1 VDGRLSLKCLKN
13 ETKKDRPQKSQKG
26 GDKMKKENI
35 NEKTKIVERDLR
47 ENCNLEVEKLFEKF
61 KTSYSGISIVEV
73 EDRLYEYGK
82 NTIEIKNENTIW
94 HKLREAFINPFNIVL
109 MLVAV
114 ITFVTD
120 VIIATKKDYATF
132 SLIVGTIFI
141 SAIISLMQ
149 QTKSDNAAKKLKK
162 MITNKME
169 VIRDE
174 VQSTVDVEDI
184 VPGDIVKLSSG
195 DMIPGDVRFL
205 DVKDLFIDQASLTGE
220 SNPVEKFSYSKGDED
235 TTDLANIGFMGT
247 NIVSGRATAIVL
259 ATGNNTYF
267 GSMAKSLYSV
277 NEKNSFEKGV
287 DSISKLLIKFMIVM
301 LPIILI
307 VNLVTK
313 NDIWS
318 AIIFAITIA
327 VGLTPEMLPVIMTS
341 TLAKGAVEMSKKKT
355 IVKRLSAIQTF
366 GQMNILCTDKTG
378 TLTEDEVVLEKYMD
392 VSGNESIRIL
402 RHAFLNSYF
411 QTGLKNLIDVAII
424 SRAEKEKL
432 NVLKEKYV
440 REDEIPFDFSRRRM
454 SVVLK
459 DDNGKR
465 QLITKGA
472 VDEIMAICSFID
484 IDGKAVEMTEELR
497 KHAYEVYEKH
507 NHDGLRVLAIAQK
520 NHIHG
525 VETFGVQ
532 DESDMV
538 LIGFVG
544 FLDPPKQSAKQ
555 AITALKAHGVDTVVL
570 TGDSEG
576 VALNVCKKVGI
587 TVKNRLTGKEVEEL
601 TDEELREKVKD
612 CHLYSKLSPLQ
623 KQRIVRIYQENGNT
637 VGYMG
642 DGINDSPPLKQA
654 DVGISVDTAVD
665 IAKET
670 ADIIL
675 LEKDLNVLE
684 EGVITGRKTFTNL
697 LKYLKM
703 ATSGN
708 FGNMLSIIIASIFL
722 PFLPLLP
729 IHILI
734 QNLLNDFAQLGMPF
748 DNVDKEYIQKPKTWN
763 TKGIKKF
770 MFAFGSISMVL
781 DILCFAVLWF
791 VLKFNSEEKAVLF
804 QTGWFAFGILSQTLI
819 IHMIRTSKTPFV
831 KSKSSKQLLVS
842 TAVIVVITLII
853 SFSNIATI
861 FDLSKLPVVYLGWM
875 VGLMIVYV
883 VFIQVY
889 KKFYIRRNGEWL

>member
-1 VDGRLSLKCLKN
+1 MTKN
-13 ETKKDRPQKSQKG
+13 NTNAKQQLVE
-26 GDKMKKENI
+26 KE
-35 NEKTKIVERDLR
+35 LR
-47 ENCNLEVEKLFEKF
+47 ENSKLSIEELLNKLNS
-61 KTSYSGISIVEV
+61 SYAGVSVVDV
-73 EDRLYEYGK
+73 EDLLEEYGR
-82 NTIEIKNENTIW
+82 NTIELENNNTLFHKIK
-94 HKLREAFINPFNIVL
+94 EAVINPFNIVL
-109 MLVAV
+109 IIVAC

-120 VIIATKKDYATF
+120 VIISKPSDYATF
-132 SLIVGTIFI
+132 LLIVSIILISAFI
-141 SAIISLMQ
+141 SFREEL
-149 QTKSDNAAKKLKK
+149 KSDNAAKKLKQ
-162 MITNKME
+162 MITNQME

-174 VQSTVDVEDI
+174 VQYTVEVEEI

-205 DVKDLFIDQASLTGE
+205 ETKDLFVDQASLTGE
-220 SNPVEKFSYSKGDED
+220 SNPVEKFSTFNGNDD
-235 TTDLANIGFMGT
+235 ITDISNIGFMGT
-247 NIVSGRATAIVL
+247 NIVSGTATAIIL
-259 ATGNNTYF
+259 STGNNTYF
-267 GSMAKSLYSV
+267 GSMAKAMNSI
-277 NEKNSFEKGV
+277 NNKNSFEDGV
-287 DSISKLLIKFMIVM
+287 DNISKLLIKLMLVM
-301 LPIILI
+301 VPIILVI
-307 VNLVTK
+307 NIYTK
-313 NDIWS
+313 NDFLS
-318 AIIFAITIA
+318 SIIFAITIA

-392 VSGNESIRIL
+392 VYGNESLRIL

-424 SRAEKEKL
+424 RRAEKENL
-432 NVLKEKYV
+432 NILKEKYK
-440 REDEIPFDFSRRRM
+440 REDEIPFDFTRRRM

-459 DDNGKR
+459 DENGKR

-472 VDEIMAICSFID
+472 VDEILSICSYID
-484 IDGKAVEMTEELR
+484 LDGQALELTDEL
-497 KHAYEVYEKH
+497 KKIAYEVYEKH
-507 NHDGLRVLAIAQK
+507 NNDGLRVLAVAQK
-520 NHIHG
+520 NEIHG
-525 VETFGVQ
+525 VETFGIQ

-544 FLDPPKQSAKQ
+544 FLDPPKESAANAIRALQS
-555 AITALKAHGVDTVVL
+555 HGVDTVVL

-576 VALNVCKKVGI
+576 VALKVCKKVGI
-587 TVKNRLTGKEVEEL
+587 TVKNSLTGKQVENFS
-601 TDEELREKVKD
+601 DEELKEKIMD

-623 KQRIVRIYQENGNT
+623 KQRIVRLYQELGNT

-684 EGVITGRKTFTNL
+684 EGVVNGRKTFTNL
-697 LKYLKM
+697 LKYIKM

-729 IHILI
+729 VHILI
-734 QNLLNDFAQLGMPF
+734 QNLLNDFAQIGMPF
-748 DNVDKEYIQKPKTWN
+748 DNVDTEYLKTPKSWD

-770 MFAFGSISMVL
+770 MFAFGVISTVL
-781 DILCFAVLWF
+781 DVICFIILWYIFQ
-791 VLKFNSEEKAVLF
+791 FNTMEKAVLF
-804 QTGWFAFGILSQTLI
+804 QTGWFAFGILSQTMI
-819 IHMIRTSKTPFV
+819 IHMIRTSKIPFIE
-831 KSKSSKQLLVS
+831 SKSSKELLIS
-842 TAVIVVITLII
+842 TMVISIITLFI
-853 SFSNIATI
+853 SFTNIATI
-861 FDLSKLPVVYLGWM
+861 FDLSKLPYIYLLWM
-875 VGLMIVYV
+875 VLLLIIYALTIQLFKKVY
-883 VFIQVY
+883 I
-889 KKFYIRRNGEWL
+889 KHNKEWL

>member
-1 VDGRLSLKCLKN
+1 
-13 ETKKDRPQKSQKG
+13 
-26 GDKMKKENI
+26 MKKETI
-35 NEKTKIVERDLR
+35 NEKQKMVENTLR
-47 ENCNLEVEKLFEKF
+47 ENSKLEVDELFKKL
-61 KTSYSGISIVEV
+61 KTSYSGVSIVEID
-73 EDRLYEYGK
+73 DRIEEYGK
-82 NTIEIKNENTIW
+82 NTIEIKNNNTLM

-109 MLVAV
+109 ILVATV
-114 ITFVTD
+114 TFVTD
-120 VIIATKKDYATF
+120 VVIPTEKDYATF
-132 SLIVGTIFI
+132 LLIIGTIII
-141 SAIISLMQ
+141 SAIISFTQ

-162 MITNKME
+162 MITNQME

-174 VQSTVDVEDI
+174 VQSTVDVENI

-205 DVKDLFIDQASLTGE
+205 ETKDLFIDQAPLTGE
-220 SNPVEKFSYSKGDED
+220 SNPVEKFNYCDGNEYITGIS
-235 TTDLANIGFMGT
+235 NIGFMGT
-247 NIVSGRATAIVL
+247 NIVSGSALAVVL
-259 ATGNNTYF
+259 STGNNTYF

-277 NEKNSFEKGV
+277 NEKNSFEKGI
-287 DSISKLLIKFMIVM
+287 DNISILLIRLMAVM
-301 LPIILI
+301 LPIILVI
-307 VNLVTK
+307 NLTTK

-318 AIIFAITIA
+318 SIIFAITIA

-355 IVKRLSAIQTF
+355 IVKRLNAIQTF

-378 TLTEDEVVLEKYMD
+378 TLTEDEIVLEKYMD

-424 SRAEKEKL
+424 SRAEKERL
-432 NVLKEKYV
+432 NILKEQYV
-440 REDEIPFDFSRRRM
+440 REDEIPFDFTRRRM

-459 DDNGKR
+459 DNNGKR

-472 VDEIMAICSFID
+472 VDEVMAICSYID
-484 IDGKAVEMTEELR
+484 IDGTAVEMTDELR
-497 KHAYEVYEKH
+497 AKVYEVYKKH
-507 NHDGLRVLAIAQK
+507 NSDGLRVLAVAQK

-532 DESDMV
+532 DESNMV

-544 FLDPPKQSAKQ
+544 FLDPPKKSAKQ
-555 AITALKAHGVDTVVL
+555 AITALKKHGVDTVVL

-576 VALNVCKKVGI
+576 VALNVCRQVGI
-587 TVKNRLTGKEVEEL
+587 TVQNRLTGKEIEDM
-601 TDEELREKVKD
+601 TDEELKAKIKD

-623 KQRIVRIYQENGNT
+623 KQRIVRMYQESGNT

-684 EGVITGRKTFTNL
+684 EGVIIGRKTFTNL

-708 FGNMLSIIIASIFL
+708 FGNMLSVIVASILL

-748 DNVDKEYIQKPKTWN
+748 DNVDKEYLEKPKTWN
-763 TKGIKKF
+763 MNGIKKF
-770 MFAFGSISMVL
+770 MFAFGTISMVF
-781 DILCFAVLWF
+781 DILCFAVLWY
-791 VLKFNSEEKAVLF
+791 VLKFNSVQDATLF

-819 IHMIRTSKTPFV
+819 IHTIRTSKTPFIN
-831 KSKSSKQLLVS
+831 SKSSTQLLLS
-842 TAVIVVITLII
+842 TIAIVCITLII
-853 SFSNIATI
+853 SFSDISTI
-861 FDLSKLPVVYLGWM
+861 FDLQKLPITYLAWMCALMAVYAL
-875 VGLMIVYV
+875 
-883 VFIQVY
+883 FIQVY
-889 KKFYIRRNGEWL
+889 KKFYIKKNTEWL

>member
-1 VDGRLSLKCLKN
+1 
-13 ETKKDRPQKSQKG
+13 
-26 GDKMKKENI
+26 MKKNNI
-35 NEKTKIVERDLR
+35 NEKQKNVENNLR
-47 ENCNLEVEKLFEKF
+47 ENSQLDVNKLFEKF
-61 KTSYSGISIVEV
+61 KTSYAGVSIVEV
-73 EDRLYEYGK
+73 DDRLEEYGK
-82 NTIEIKNENTIW
+82 NTIEIKNNNTLL

-114 ITFVTD
+114 VTFVTD
-120 VIIATKKDYATF
+120 VIIATQKDYATF
-132 SLIVGTIFI
+132 SLIVGTVLI
-141 SAIISLMQ
+141 SAIISLTQ

-162 MITNKME
+162 MITNQME

-174 VQSTVDVEDI
+174 VQSTVDVENI

-220 SNPVEKFSYSKGDED
+220 SNPVEKFTTCNGNED
-235 TTDLANIGFMGT
+235 ITDIPNIGFMGT
-247 NIVSGRATAIVL
+247 NIVSGSATAIVL

-267 GSMAKSLYSV
+267 GSMAKSLYTV
-277 NEKNSFEKGV
+277 NEKNSFEKGI
-287 DSISKLLIKFMIVM
+287 DSISILLIKFMVVM
-301 LPIILI
+301 LPIILVI
-307 VNLVTK
+307 NLATK
-313 NDIWS
+313 NNIWAS
-318 AIIFAITIA
+318 IIFAITIA

-355 IVKRLSAIQTF
+355 IVKRLNAIQTF

-378 TLTEDEVVLEKYMD
+378 TLTEDEVILEKYMD
-392 VSGNESIRIL
+392 VSGNESLRIL
-402 RHAFLNSYF
+402 KHAFLNSYF

-432 NVLKEKYV
+432 NVLKEQYI
-440 REDEIPFDFSRRRM
+440 REDEIPFDFTRRRM
-454 SVVLK
+454 SVVLR
-459 DDNGKR
+459 DLTGKR

-472 VDEIMAICSFID
+472 VDEIMSICSYID

-497 KHAYEVYEKH
+497 NQAYNVYEKH
-507 NHDGLRVLAIAQK
+507 NHDGLRVLAVAQK

-525 VETFGVQ
+525 VETFGIH
-532 DESDMV
+532 DESEMV

-555 AITALKAHGVDTVVL
+555 AISALKAHGVDTVVL

-587 TVKNRLTGKEVEEL
+587 TVKNRLTGREIEEL
-601 TDEELREKVKD
+601 TDEELKEKVKE

-684 EGVITGRKTFTNL
+684 EGVINGRKTFTNL
-697 LKYLKM
+697 LKYIKM

-708 FGNMLSIIIASIFL
+708 FGNMVSIIVASIFL

-734 QNLLNDFAQLGMPF
+734 QNLLNDFAQIGMPF
-748 DNVDKEYIQKPKTWN
+748 DNVDKEYLQKPKTWN

-770 MFAFGSISMVL
+770 MFAFGAISTIL
-781 DILCFAVLWF
+781 DILCFMVLWF
-791 VLKFNSEEKAVLF
+791 VLKFNTVEKAVLF

-819 IHMIRTSKTPFV
+819 IHMIRTSKTPFI
-831 KSKSSKQLLVS
+831 KSKSSKQLLIS
-842 TAVIVVITLII
+842 TSVIVLITLII
-853 SFSNIATI
+853 TFSDISTI
-861 FDLSKLPVVYLGWM
+861 FDLTRLPLIYLAWM
-875 VGLMIVYV
+875 ALLMIVYV
-883 VFIQVY
+883 LFIQIY
-889 KKFYIRRNGEWL
+889 KKFYIKRNKEWL